1 MPIAEKSA
9 APGATA
15 TLRRWKLDSDSDGL
29 AWLTL
34 DRAGV
39 SINSLSA
46 EVLAELRSALSNLAA
61 APPKG
66 LVIRSGKDSGF
77 IAGADI
83 EEFERVKTVDDA
95 VAIVKRGWDIFN
107 ELAAAPY
114 PTLAL
119 IRGFCLGGGLEL
131 ALACRYRVVVD
142 EPGTRLGLPEVM
154 LGIVPGW
161 GGMRRL
167 PRLAGAPAALDLL
180 LTGRTIDARRA
191 KKLGLADECVP
202 ERIMMNTARGVLL
215 AAPSPRRL
223 PFPLSLT
230 LNPLLRPIIAAQAR
244 KQVASRVRREHY
256 PAPYAILDIWVKH
269 DGDPLALPP
278 SDPASIAHLIQTPTA
293 MNLIRVFR
301 LQERLKA
308 FGRDDASLT
317 ASPSPAGGG
326 ERSESLR
333 DSRGSTRHVH
343 VVGAGTMGGD
353 IAAWCA
359 LRGLTVTMQD
369 QSPEHLKPAI
379 RRAGKLFADRLKDS
393 RRVRDAFDRLI
404 PDVAGDGA
412 ARADVIIEAIF
423 ENLDAKRQLFVAL
436 EAKAKPSALLATNT
450 SSIPLEEIGVPL
462 QNPGRLIGLHF
473 FNPVSRMMLVE
484 VVHGVSTQ
492 AELIARGCAFARQID
507 KLPLP
512 VKSAPGFLVNRIL
525 APYLMEAMRCVDEGI
540 APETVDEAAVA
551 FGMPVGPI
559 ELADAVGLDIC
570 LEVGKMLGKGAEP
583 PKKLTQL
590 TAAGHLGKKSKRG
603 FYDWSSG
610 KAEKSKAGPVP
621 QGLADRLIRP
631 YVAEAQAALAEGIV
645 ADADL
650 VDAGAIFGTGFAPF
664 RGGPLHYASSS
675 GAPAPSASI
684 GPK

>member
-1 MPIAEKSA
+1 MAIAGRSA
-9 APGATA
+9 AATA
-15 TLRRWKLDSDSDGL
+15 TLRHWKLDTDGEGL
-29 AWLTL
+29 VWLTL
-34 DRAGV
+34 DRAGA
-39 SINSLSA
+39 STNALSS
-46 EVLAELRSALSNLAA
+46 EVLEELRSALSDLAT

-66 LVIRSGKDSGF
+66 LVIRSGKDNGF

-83 EEFERVKTVDDA
+83 EEFERVKTVDEA
-95 VAIVKRGWDIFN
+95 LAIVKRGWDTFN

-131 ALACRYRVVVD
+131 ALACRYRIVVD

-180 LTGRTIDARRA
+180 LTGKTIDAPRA

-202 ERIMMNTARGVLL
+202 TRIMMNTARGVLF

-244 KQVASRVRREHY
+244 KQVAARARREHY

-269 DGDPLALPP
+269 DGDALAPPP

-293 MNLIRVFR
+293 LNLIRVFR

-308 FGRDDASLT
+308 FGRDDAART
-317 ASPSPAGGG
+317 ALPATAAGGDA
-326 ERSESLR
+326 SESLR
-333 DSRGSTRHVH
+333 DAGGSARHVH

-369 QSPEHLKPAI
+369 QSPERLKPAI
-379 RRAGKLFADRLKDS
+379 QRAGKLFSDRLKDP
-393 RRVRDAFDRLI
+393 RRRRDAFDRLI

-412 ARADVIIEAIF
+412 ARADIIIEAIF
-423 ENLDAKRQLFVAL
+423 ENLDAKRELFVAL
-436 EAKAKPSALLATNT
+436 EARAKPSALLATNT

-462 QNPGRLIGLHF
+462 KNPGRLIGLHF

-484 VVHGVSTQ
+484 VVHGAGTP
-492 AELIARGCAFARQID
+492 AELVARACAFARQID

-559 ELADAVGLDIC
+559 ELADTVGLDIC

-610 KAEKSKAGPVP
+610 KAAKNKAGPVP
-621 QGLADRLIRP
+621 QGLTDRLIRP
-631 YVAEAQAALAEGIV
+631 YIAEAQAALTEGIV
-645 ADADL
+645 GDADL

-664 RGGPLHYASSS
+664 RGGPLRYASSGAS
-675 GAPAPSASI
+675 GPSASI
-684 GPK
+684 GPR

>member
-1 MPIAEKSA
+1 M
-9 APGATA
+9 
-15 TLRRWKLDSDSDGL
+15 TLRHWKLDRDGEGF
-29 AWLTL
+29 AWLTI
-34 DRAGV
+34 DRKGA
-39 SINSLSA
+39 STNSLSA
-46 EVLAELRSALSNLAA
+46 EVLEELRSALSDLAA
-61 APPKG
+61 TPPKG
-66 LVIRSGKDSGF
+66 LIIRSGKDNGF

-83 EEFERVKTVDDA
+83 DDFERVKTVDEA
-95 VAIVKRGWDIFN
+95 LAIVKRGWDIFN

-131 ALACRYRVVVD
+131 ALACRYRVAVD

-154 LGIVPGW
+154 LGIVPAW

-167 PRLAGAPAALDLL
+167 PRLAGAPAALDML
-180 LTGRTIDARRA
+180 LTGKTIDARRA
-191 KKLGLADECVP
+191 KKLGVADECVP
-202 ERIMMNTARGVLL
+202 TRIMMNTARGVLL

-244 KQVASRVRREHY
+244 KQVAARARREHY

-269 DGDPLALPP
+269 DGDALAPPP

-293 MNLIRVFR
+293 VNLIRVFR

-308 FGRDDASLT
+308 FGRDDAALTPSSSLT
-317 ASPSPAGGG
+317 GRAEA
-326 ERSESLR
+326 SESLR
-333 DSRGSTRHVH
+333 DSRGSAGHLH

-369 QSPEHLKPAI
+369 QSPERLKPAI
-379 RRAGKLFADRLKDS
+379 QRACKLFADRLKDP

-404 PDVAGDGA
+404 PDIAGDGA

-423 ENLDAKRQLFVAL
+423 ENLDAKRELFVAL

-450 SSIPLEEIGVPL
+450 SSIPLEQIGAPL
-462 QNPGRLIGLHF
+462 KDPGRLIGLHF

-484 VVHGVSTQ
+484 IVHGASTD
-492 AELIARGCAFARQID
+492 AELIARACAFARQID

-540 APETVDEAAVA
+540 APETVDEAALA

-559 ELADAVGLDIC
+559 ELADTVGLDIC
-570 LEVGKMLGKGAEP
+570 LAVGKMLGKGAEP
-583 PKKLTQL
+583 PKKLTEL

-603 FYDWSSG
+603 FYDWASG
-610 KAEKSKAGPVP
+610 KAAKRKAGPVP

-631 YVAEAQAALAEGIV
+631 YIAEAKAALADGIV

-664 RGGPLHYASSS
+664 RGGPLHYAASS
-675 GAPAPSASI
+675 GSPSPSASI
-684 GPK
+684 G